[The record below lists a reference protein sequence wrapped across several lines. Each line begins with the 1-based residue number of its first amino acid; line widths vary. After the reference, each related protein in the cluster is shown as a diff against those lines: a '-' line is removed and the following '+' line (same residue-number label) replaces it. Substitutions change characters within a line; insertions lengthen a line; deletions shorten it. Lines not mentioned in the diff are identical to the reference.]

1 MSGKAS
7 PPGLYRAKDWYTARL
22 RFVVDTAVRR
32 RLSPD
37 LFTAV
42 GIGAGVVAAG
52 LLAVSARHP
61 HPLWAAAVAIAL
73 AVRLAGA
80 NLDGAVARAR
90 GVSRPWGFV
99 LNEVGDRISDLAPM
113 LVLAA
118 LSDRPWGLAGLAGSF
133 LPTCASL
140 SVAAAGGPRLNGG
153 PVGKTERCAFLVIPV
168 LLAPWWP
175 TYSAT
180 SAVIGVGG
188 LSTAGVRLR
197 AGARLL
203 DRRSPEIHR

>member
-1 MSGKAS
+1 VSGRTPA
-7 PPGLYRAKDWYTARL
+7 PGLYRAKDWYTARL
-22 RFVVDTAVRR
+22 RFVVDAAVRR

-37 LFTAV
+37 LFTATGV
-42 GIGAGVVAAG
+42 GGGLVAAG

-61 HPLWAAAVAIAL
+61 HPLWSVAVAIAL

-90 GVSRPWGFV
+90 GLGRPWGFV
-99 LNEVGDRISDLAPM
+99 LNEVGDRTSDLAPV

-118 LSDRPWGLAGLAGSF
+118 CSGHPWGLAGLAGSF

-153 PVGKTERCAFLVIPV
+153 PVGKTERCALLVMV
-168 LLAPWWP
+168 ALLAPWWP
-175 TYSAT
+175 AYSLT
-180 SAVIGVGG
+180 SALIGVGG
-188 LSTAGVRLR
+188 LVTAVVRLS

-203 DRRSPEIHR
+203 GGRGPQAHR